1 MDLLPMGSAGAD
13 AVCKR
18 ALETVRRSRR
28 TLGVTGLTPGAGDA
42 LKVELALEQIPGVVH
57 AYVNPVT
64 EMAYIEY
71 DPEQASED
79 LLAAAIESAGFRTV
93 PRAGDL

>member
-1 MDLLPMGSAGAD
+1 MDLLPIGSAGAD

-18 ALETVRRSRR
+18 APEAVRRSRR
-28 TLGVTGLTPGAGDA
+28 TFGVTGLKPGAGDA
-42 LKVELALEQIPGVVH
+42 LKAELALEQIPGVVH

-71 DPEQASED
+71 DPEQTSED
-79 LLAAAIESAGFRTV
+79 LLAAAIESAGFRTALQ
-93 PRAGDL
+93 AGDL

>member
-1 MDLLPMGSAGAD
+1 MGSAGAD

-18 ALETVRRSRR
+18 APETFRRSRR
-28 TLGVTGLTPGAGDA
+28 TLAVAGLKHGAGDA

-71 DPEQASED
+71 DPEQTSED

-93 PRAGDL
+93 LRAGDL

>member
-13 AVCKR
+13 AACKR
-18 ALETVRRSRR
+18 APETVRRSRL
-28 TLGVTGLTPGAGDA
+28 TLGVTGLKPGAGDA
-42 LKVELALEQIPGVVH
+42 LKVEQALEQIPGVVH

-71 DPEQASED
+71 DPEQTGED
-79 LLAAAIESAGFRTV
+79 LLAAAIESTGFLTV
-93 PRAGDL
+93 PPASDL